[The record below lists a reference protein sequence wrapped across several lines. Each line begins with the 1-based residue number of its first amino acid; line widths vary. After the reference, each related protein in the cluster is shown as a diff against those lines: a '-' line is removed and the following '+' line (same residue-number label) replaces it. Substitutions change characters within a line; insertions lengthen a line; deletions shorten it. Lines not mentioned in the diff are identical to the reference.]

1 MESQKESELVS
12 GRPEPSSWSQDR
24 RLKFIDFRL
33 RWEGRVN
40 RSDLMGH
47 FGISA
52 PQVSAD
58 FAKYIDAAPQ
68 NLAYDTKLKSY
79 VRRKNFVP
87 LYPRSRSQLYLN
99 ELLALSTGILEKDFS
114 FIGWHPDVATAPVP
128 QRTFDGNTLVTLVQ
142 AIREKRCISVAY
154 QGMNHSEPTVRE
166 LAPHALA
173 FDGMRWHA
181 RAYCYKRERYQDFV
195 LGRMLELTLGESRTP
210 PSPDEEWNRTLVLV
224 LAPNPGLSPAAKRA
238 IRLEYGMH
246 DGFLQLPCRQAL
258 LYYALRRLR
267 LEDGR
272 SEQPQAQQITLVNRD
287 ELQPY
292 INQVDNKASDGTRP
306 TL

>member
-1 MESQKESELVS
+1 MESQESEF
-12 GRPEPSSWSQDR
+12 GGGQPEPSSWSQDR

-52 PQVSAD
+52 PQATAD
-58 FAKYIDAAPQ
+58 FAKYTDAAPQ
-68 NLAYDTKLKSY
+68 NLGYDGKLKTY
-79 VRRKNFVP
+79 TRGEHFVP
-87 LYPRSRSQLYLN
+87 VYSRSRSQLYLN
-99 ELLALSTGILEKDFS
+99 ELLAVSTGILEKDFS

-128 QRTFDGNTLVTLVQ
+128 QRTFDGNVLVTLVQ
-142 AIREKRCISVAY
+142 AIRDKRYVKVAY
-154 QGMNHSEPTVRE
+154 QGMTHTEPSVRE
-166 LAPHALA
+166 LSPHALA

-181 RAYCYKRERYQDFV
+181 RAYCYKRERHQDFV
-195 LGRMLELTLGESRTP
+195 LGRMLHLELGEVRAIP
-210 PSPDEEWNRTLVLV
+210 RPDEEWERTLVLV
-224 LAPNPGLSPAAKRA
+224 LAPSAGLSPAAKRA

-246 DGFLQLPCRQAL
+246 DGFLHLPCRQAL

-267 LEDGR
+267 LEDPR
-272 SEQPQAQQITLVNRD
+272 NEESPAQQIALVNRD
-287 ELQPY
+287 ELQSY
-292 INQVDNKASDGTRP
+292 IDQVSSKESDGTRP

>member
-1 MESQKESELVS
+1 MDNHQESEFGS

-33 RWEGRVN
+33 RWEGKVN

-47 FGISA
+47 FDISA
-52 PQVSAD
+52 PQASAD
-58 FAKYIDAAPQ
+58 FSKYTDAAPH
-68 NLAYDTKLKSY
+68 NLFYDTKLKSY
-79 VRRKNFVP
+79 VRGEAFAP

-114 FIGWHPDVATAPVP
+114 FIGWHPDLATAPVP
-128 QRTFDGNTLVTLVQ
+128 QRNFDGPTLVTLVH
-142 AIREKRCISVAY
+142 AIREKRCVSVAY
-154 QGMNHSEPTVRE
+154 QGMKHPEPTLRE

-195 LGRMLELTLGESRTP
+195 LGRMLQLTMGELRPAP
-210 PSPDEEWNRTLVLV
+210 PPDEEWNRTLMLV
-224 LAPNPGLSPAAKRA
+224 LAPNPALEPGAKRA
-238 IRLEYGMH
+238 IRLEYGMN

-267 LEDGR
+267 LEDPR
-272 SEQPQAQQITLVNRD
+272 NEQAPAQQITLVNRD
-287 ELQPY
+287 ELQPF
-292 INQVDNKASDGTRP
+292 IDQVSNKASDGTRP

>member
-1 MESQKESELVS
+1 MESHPESEFGS

-40 RSDLMGH
+40 RSDLVSH
-47 FGISA
+47 FDISA
-52 PQVSAD
+52 VQASAD
-58 FAKYIDAAPQ
+58 FAKYTDAAPQ
-68 NLAYDTKLKSY
+68 NIGYDTKLKSY
-79 VRRKNFVP
+79 VRGEAFAP

-128 QRTFDGNTLVTLVQ
+128 QRTFEGNTLVTLVQ
-142 AIREKRCISVAY
+142 AIREKRCVNVAY
-154 QGMNHSEPTVRE
+154 QGMKHPEPTLRE

-195 LGRMLELTLGESRTP
+195 LGRMLQLTLGEARTP
-210 PSPDEEWNRTLVLV
+210 PLPDEQWERSLVLV
-224 LAPNPGLSPAAKRA
+224 LAPNAALPPAAKRA

-246 DGFLQLPCRQAL
+246 DGFLHLPCRQAL

-267 LEDGR
+267 LEDPR
-272 SEQPQAQQITLVNRD
+272 NEESPAQQITLVNRD
-287 ELQPY
+287 ELQPF
-292 INQVDNKASDGTRP
+292 IDQVDTKASDGTRP
-306 TL
+306 AL

>member
-1 MESQKESELVS
+1 MNAHPESEFGS
-12 GRPEPSSWSQDR
+12 ARPEPSSWSQDR
-24 RLKFIDFRL
+24 RLQFIDFRL

-47 FGISA
+47 FDISA
-52 PQVSAD
+52 PQASAD
-58 FAKYIDAAPQ
+58 FAKYTAAVPQ
-68 NLAYDTKLKSY
+68 NLSYDSKLKSY
-79 VRRKNFVP
+79 VRGEAFAP

-114 FIGWHPDVATAPVP
+114 FIGWHPEVATAPVP
-128 QRTFDGNTLVTLVQ
+128 QRTFEGNTLVMLVQ
-142 AIREKRCISVAY
+142 AIREKRCVSVAY
-154 QGMNHSEPTVRE
+154 QGMKHPEPTVRE

-195 LGRMLELTLGESRTP
+195 LGRMLQLTLGDARTP
-210 PSPDEEWNRTLVLV
+210 PVSDEQWERSLVLV
-224 LAPNPGLSPAAKRA
+224 LAPNAALPAAAKRA

-246 DGFLQLPCRQAL
+246 DGFLHLPCRQAL

-267 LEDGR
+267 LEDPR
-272 SEQPQAQQITLVNRD
+272 NEQSPAQQITLVNRD
-287 ELQPY
+287 ELQPF
-292 INQVDNKASDGTRP
+292 IDQVTSKAADGTGP